1 MAKGTVLENKWL
13 NPFSV
18 DRVEGWRPDEYPEN
32 YIKIATSF
40 SPPDFMS
47 KLEDPSITKAIF
59 IVGGRGSGKSHILR
73 KMAIQSAIE
82 YIKHE
87 PKKLKLDSHDIQT
100 IAFCGIYIKTD
111 CFSPL
116 TQNNIAYLDEK
127 QLEVLFEHLFNLES
141 SKAIIE
147 GIRYL
152 IDNCEVR
159 PLLNE
164 ASVCS
169 DIENYLRNLNWQTS
183 SINSFDDILR
193 CLENQIS
200 QVRTLPK
207 KIIFEG
213 AEKFTKDM
221 HFTSTPDF
229 ILKIYD
235 CIRQNSD
242 ILKDKPLMLL
252 LDEYE
257 SLDENQQRLINQ
269 VIKGRKLTLR
279 IASKVRGIKTLD
291 TKTSE
296 KLEEIHDYDYEDLH
310 FKLDQQNRPKYKTLA
325 KKVFE
330 NRLGLENKYEYK
342 LQNPKIL
349 LPVPTL
355 ADEGLT
361 KEDVEKEFIKIK
373 ESTRQSK
380 KRGDKE
386 KYDKNFEGHYKE
398 AAIYRILRA
407 KGRKKL
413 YAGFDE
419 YVSLSSGIMRLF
431 IWLCR
436 EAFELSRQNNI
447 DIINGTPINVE
458 LQSDAAF
465 KVAKNELT
473 ITIQQTIN
481 SLYANKLAHFVQDI
495 GRILEAKLYYSNEPQ
510 ANRIEIIDPE
520 KFENDDFKIPR
531 ELIESGFELPVLIP
545 EKSFKPR
552 DIKYPFPQTFSLN
565 NIFAPLLEIPPEE
578 KWRTS
583 LNSSEIRGLCFSE
596 SRAETLKKI
605 VNQIKGK
612 TRKVREA
619 SNQNKREGTLF
630 DSINK
635 PITLANCPI
644 TGSGCNRNLIDY
656 GSNLS
661 KDNTLAFLA
670 IPFKDEWI
678 SDPRNWIK
686 DALLNCN
693 VSCKDTEDFPAQSI
707 ILCKICSCVRQ
718 YPFGMFEITELN
730 PNVVFELG
738 MATGLNKT
746 NFLFVFKD
754 KIPTKYKDNF
764 PPNFLGGI
772 EYVPYDITK
781 SSILKKIN
789 EKVKPVID
797 NIKNPDDKKCR
808 IIDSLCKHTERH
820 SSDEVK
826 KIFFGFP
833 DENKS
838 FFEEAVFKIIK
849 DITRPSSYSIEKFS
863 PAKSLSELCQIC
875 KKVKEASFC
884 IIDTTYNDLSTLFAL
899 GVAFGKD
906 KKFIQLHNTSL
917 GQDRPI
923 SDLRSW
929 AVEYK
934 NTEQLKD
941 ELEKE
946 ISKRLGA

>member
-1 MAKGTVLENKWL
+1 MTEKAVLGNKWI

-47 KLEDPSITKAIF
+47 KLEDHSITKAIF

-87 PKKLKLDSHDIQT
+87 PKKLKLDSHDIKS

-116 TQNNIAYLDEK
+116 TKNNITYLDEK

-152 IDNCEVR
+152 IDNCEVGT
-159 PLLNE
+159 LLSE
-164 ASVCS
+164 VSACS
-169 DIENYLRNLNWQTS
+169 DIETYLRNLNWQIP

-279 IASKVRGIKTLD
+279 IASKVRGIKTLN

-296 KLEEIHDYDYEDLH
+296 NLEEIHDYDYEDLH

-330 NRLGLENKYEYK
+330 NRLGLENEYVYK
-342 LQNPKIL
+342 IQDPKIL

-373 ESTRQSK
+373 ESIRQSK
-380 KRGDKE
+380 KRGNKE

-398 AAIYRILRA
+398 AAIYRALRD
-407 KGRKKL
+407 KGGKKL

-436 EAFELSRQNNI
+436 EAFDLSRQHKI
-447 DIINGTPINVE
+447 DVMNGTPIDVK
-458 LQSDAAF
+458 LQSNAAS
-465 KVAKNELT
+465 KVANNELT
-473 ITIQQTIN
+473 ITIQQTID
-481 SLYANKLAHFVQDI
+481 SLYANKLAYFVQDI

-520 KFENDDFKIPR
+520 KFENDEFKIPR
-531 ELIESGFELPVLIP
+531 ELIESGFELPVLIS

-552 DIKYPFPQTFSLN
+552 DIKYPFPRTFSLN
-565 NIFAPLLEIPPEE
+565 NIFAPLSEIPPEGR
-578 KWRTS
+578 WRTEI
-583 LNSSEIRGLCFSE
+583 NSSEIRGLCFTE
-596 SRAETLKKI
+596 SRAKTLKKI

-612 TRKVREA
+612 TRRVREVIK
-619 SNQNKREGTLF
+619 QNKSEETLF
-630 DSINK
+630 NK

-644 TGSGCNRNLIDY
+644 TDSGCNKNLIDY
-656 GSNLS
+656 ENSS
-661 KDNTLAFLA
+661 RDNTHAFLA
-670 IPFKDEWI
+670 IPFNDEWV
-678 SDPRNWIK
+678 SDPRRWIK
-686 DALLNCN
+686 NALLDYN
-693 VSCKDTEDFPAQSI
+693 VICKDTEDFPALGN

-718 YPFGMFEITELN
+718 YPFGIFEITELN
-730 PNVVFELG
+730 PNVIFELG

-746 NFLFVFKD
+746 NFLLVFEN
-754 KIPTKYKDNF
+754 KIPSNYRNNF
-764 PPNFLGGI
+764 PPNPLGGI
-772 EYVPYDITK
+772 KYVPYELNK
-781 SSILKKIN
+781 SSILNEIN
-789 EKVKPVID
+789 KKVKPVID
-797 NIKNPDDKKCR
+797 NIKNPNDKKCR
-808 IIDSLCKHTERH
+808 IIDSFCEHTERH
-820 SSDEVK
+820 SADEAK

-838 FFEEAVFKIIK
+838 FFEQEVFKIIE
-849 DITRPSSYSIEKFS
+849 DIIKPLSYSIEKFS
-863 PAKSLSELCQIC
+863 PAKSLNELCQIC
-875 KKVKEASFC
+875 KKVKEASFY
-884 IIDTTYNDLSTLFAL
+884 IIDTTYNDLSMLFAL
-899 GVAFGKD
+899 GVAFGRD

-923 SDLRSW
+923 SDLRLW
-929 AVEYK
+929 AIEYK
-934 NTEQLKD
+934 NTEQLKN
-941 ELEKE
+941 ELKKE
-946 ISKRLGA
+946 IPKRLSS

>member
-1 MAKGTVLENKWL
+1 MEKTNLKNNWI

-47 KLEDPSITKAIF
+47 KLEDHSITKAIF

-87 PKKLKLDSHDIQT
+87 RRKSKLDYYDIQT
-100 IAFCGIYIKTD
+100 ITFCGIYIKTD

-116 TQNNIAYLDEK
+116 TKNNITYLDEK

-141 SKAIIE
+141 SKAILE

-152 IDNCEVR
+152 IDNCEDR
-159 PLLNE
+159 TLLDE

-169 DIENYLRNLNWQTS
+169 DIKNYLRNENWQPQ

-200 QVRTLPK
+200 QVITLPK
-207 KIIFEG
+207 KIKFEG
-213 AEKFTKDM
+213 AEKLIKDM
-221 HFTSTPDF
+221 YFTSTPDF
-229 ILKIYD
+229 ILKMYD

-279 IASKVRGIKTLD
+279 IASKVRGIKTLN

-296 KLEEIHDYDYEDLH
+296 NLEEVHDYDYEDLH

-330 NRLGLENKYEYK
+330 NRLGLENEYVYK
-342 LQNPKIL
+342 IQDPKIL

-361 KEDVEKEFIKIK
+361 KEDVEKELIKIK
-373 ESTRQSK
+373 ESIRQSK
-380 KRGDKE
+380 KRGNKE
-386 KYDKNFEGHYKE
+386 KYNKNFEGHYKE
-398 AAIYRILRA
+398 AAIYRALRA

-436 EAFELSRQNNI
+436 EAFELTQQNNI
-447 DIINGTPINVE
+447 DIMNGIPINVA
-458 LQSDAAF
+458 LQSAAAF

-481 SLYANKLAHFVQDI
+481 SLYATKLAHFVQDI
-495 GRILEAKLYYSNEPQ
+495 GQILEAKLYYSNEPQ

-520 KFENDDFKIPR
+520 KFESDNFKIPR

-565 NIFAPLLEIPPEE
+565 NIFAPLLEVPPEE
-578 KWRTS
+578 RWRTP

-612 TRKVREA
+612 KRRVREA
-619 SNQNKREGTLF
+619 TNQNRRGETLF

-644 TGSGCNRNLIDY
+644 TDSGCNRNLIDY

-670 IPFKDEWI
+670 TPLKDEWI

-693 VSCKDTEDFPAQSI
+693 VICKDTEDFPAQSI

-754 KIPTKYKDNF
+754 KIPTEYKDNF

-772 EYVPYDITK
+772 EYVSYDLTK

-789 EKVKPVID
+789 KKVKPVID
-797 NIKNPDDKKCR
+797 NIKNSDDKKCR
-808 IIDSLCKHTERH
+808 IIDSVCEHTERH
-820 SSDEVK
+820 SADEVK

-838 FFEEAVFKIIK
+838 FFEEEVFKIID

-884 IIDTTYNDLSTLFAL
+884 IIDTTYNDPSMLFAL

-929 AVEYK
+929 AVDYK
-934 NTEQLKD
+934 NTEQLKN